1 MNKEEKLR
9 SLLEN
14 VKGSYS
20 DFVYGGLVTARNHNA
35 YDKMISFIE
44 SNPDA
49 TTSDIVLFDT
59 EEILGIK
66 PVDAAE

>member
-14 VKGSYS
+14 VKDSYS
-20 DFVYGGLVTARNHNA
+20 DFVHGGLVTAKNHNA

-44 SNPDA
+44 NNPDA

-66 PVDAAE
+66 PVYVEE